1 VTRRERRERAEHLA
15 RAQQLVS
22 GLEAS
27 REARLERRMAR
38 INALHNGRGSEY
50 RSLERGREMM
60 LEGLRRLGV
69 L

>member
-1 VTRRERRERAEHLA
+1 VTRRERRERAEQLA

-22 GLEAS
+22 GLKAS
-27 REARLERRMAR
+27 RGSRLERRMAR
-38 INALHNGRGSEY
+38 INALHNGRAGEY
-50 RSLERGREMM
+50 GALERGRDLM